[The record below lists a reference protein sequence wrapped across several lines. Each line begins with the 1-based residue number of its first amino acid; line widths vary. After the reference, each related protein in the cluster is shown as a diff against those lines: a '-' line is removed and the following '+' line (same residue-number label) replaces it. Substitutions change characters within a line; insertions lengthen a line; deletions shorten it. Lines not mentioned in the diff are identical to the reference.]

1 MAKKSHTERLI
12 ESLEEVG
19 ALVRPQCRHH
29 FYGVLAGFGGDFT
42 VAGSMKV

>member
-1 MAKKSHTERLI
+1 MAKKSHFERLL
-12 ESLEEVG
+12 ESLERWELWFDRNAG
-19 ALVRPQCRHH
+19 TI